1 LLYPHGLAVKCTE
14 IQDPFGPTI
23 TEEQISAL
31 IISAE
36 TRSGGKAVNDKRK
49 EKGWKDLEVFEV
61 EVLDA
66 EAEGQGVKE
75 GFEGKLSSTAIREKI
90 ARKVKGESAAL

>member
-1 LLYPHGLAVKCTE
+1 
-14 IQDPFGPTI
+14 DPFGPTI

-61 EVLDA
+61 DVLDA
-66 EAEGQGVKE
+66 EVEGQGVKE